1 MKKFAAITLL
11 LVLASLLL
19 KSQHIQ
25 IPFEEIKEI
34 ADRNAKALWGQAFPA
49 EPIPYYSAQD
59 EIIAYMFNYSI
70 GKPFPNNQSVI
81 HDCKIHKE
89 NNKRNLQW
97 GGENYGRIL
106 MGAKNSLPPIIEYS
120 QSLSAMYAEG
130 FQLKELAVKELGSN
144 YSLKKVYYINGA
156 NQWFCYT
163 NGLKDIYIKL
173 FPPIEIL
180 DQQSFQQAIS
190 DKKVFIEPNDYSSE
204 WISYKTGK
212 ELDTKAA
219 TYISDYE
226 LCRFYDWSYGCS
238 PTAAAMLYSWW
249 DYRSIY
255 STYDFGRL
263 IQYYFKR
270 YDDIEVEW
278 DYQIPWVQRE
288 LAIHMNTDTLAG
300 TTSFGDINDGIEDVA
315 SMRDYEFDAN
325 DYITSEWTRLKDEI
339 DENRPL
345 IASIP
350 NHSTCCIGYNSS
362 TDHFANHYTHQGS
375 IVWTH
380 KDELDGVVE
389 VKPENNNGQGITLT
403 SPVGDPNYN
412 ATGSGEI
419 FYPGEEYNITWD
431 YESTI
436 PSTTSIFFNTKSNG
450 GFVEEV
456 IVYNTDNDGLYSW
469 MVPTGF
475 GSEEC
480 RVGIINYN
488 ASSDMLAID
497 GSQGMF
503 TIYDP
508 PVIEE
513 LGSSTETTDYNPDYF
528 QFDLEED
535 AWCAVGIRNMTDNDW
550 KLKLYQDLTYLNLI
564 EESNMPPEIS
574 EVDFVVLD
582 GNHLPDHTYGVKVD
596 RLDGD
601 DGGKIGYDGTN
612 NSLSLGTNYISFPLY
627 SVLKMFDIHLVP
639 GYYTFTSSLS
649 SGSGE
654 ASIALFSSSNGD
666 YIQKLDDAI
675 GSSTTGGWGADETF
689 TVCISTEDNYGFC
702 IWTSY
707 PSSQTWQLDIIE
719 EHPGVWEGDYNTNWS
734 NSNNWS
740 LNIVPSLGT
749 DVNIPA
755 GTPYNPYV
763 TEYSFCENIT
773 IESGATLRIYS
784 GNLVTGGDMLVK
796 GSVRIYEDQS
806 LTVNGDITWTSTASE
821 YMENNSSINVGE
833 NWTFDYGSSIQMSNG
848 KVRFA
853 GIEHS
858 MIYSR
863 SINSW
868 FNEVEIDKFLETA
881 LVSYEMTPGL
891 QNLQINGDFNCL
903 VGNFMC
909 PSMMSII
916 FKGQDL
922 NVTDDFDFNCGAG
935 YFRFEGDANQYLF
948 FNPTSNFNN
957 LVIES
962 SGTVYLQDPIIV
974 DQNIYIHSGI
984 LASNSN
990 TIEVGGSWY
999 NDAGVGAFYQS
1010 SGIVRF
1016 TGYGNRECTGDEFH
1030 ILELDK
1036 TSGELRFPEGITEC
1050 DVYDYTQGTI
1060 RVNGGSFIAN
1070 DLEDSGIFG
1079 TIFLTAGEIIY
1090 HQDESQFIDL
1100 AGDLTITDGTFTIY
1114 GGGDNSYWPYTLDA
1128 SITMSDGV
1136 LDFVDNG
1143 IRVHNTTYSLSE
1155 NISGGRI
1162 RTAYDFE
1169 VYRDDFNPTGG
1180 TIELYG
1186 TTDGEIRHADGS
1198 NLYSLEINKSS
1209 TDYTQNQIKRNPRS
1223 PADQKDSKANTITA
1237 STNLDLLGDFTLNAG
1252 TFMAPAVMHV
1262 SGNWTNNTEPE
1273 FFAEGTNLVI
1283 INGPSD
1289 QIINKENFYNF
1300 ELNKSGGELLIPL
1313 GTINIENFDWT
1324 AGAYHI
1330 NGGTLIIDDLMDNG
1344 IYGIITVSDGKLFL
1358 TQGVNSMEY
1367 IDLGCDLTISGGEMR
1382 VFGGNYTSYWPWN
1395 GSASLTM
1402 SDGILDFV
1410 DQGIMI
1416 YNAGPW
1422 IFTENI
1428 TGGTI
1433 RTSSNFDVYNTDFN
1447 PTGGTVEL
1455 YGPDD
1460 AWVSVTP
1467 GSNLHNLVIHKSGTV
1482 SKSSTPIEDQEMG
1495 IKESGLKGN
1504 IVTLSG
1510 GTVINGNLNVQESS
1524 LNLFSGQAKVLGNVY
1539 ITNNGI
1545 MSINSNGELLLGSSS
1560 SLLCET
1566 GGIFE
1571 TFGETGNEAFIHTE
1585 SGYFDFKIT
1594 NGGTIRAA
1602 HTLFENMN
1610 IYGIHITS
1618 DGLVDEAFPFNNC
1631 TFGSGQTGGTYLT
1644 IDSDQSLT
1652 ADGVVFNPNTWG
1664 GNSNVR
1670 RTVDQG
1676 EITFTNFSGDFSGEA
1691 YDDDPF
1697 GRIHWD
1703 DGGREIALTVM
1714 LEGPFS
1720 GSSMTTSLNNLGFL
1734 PLAQPYH
1741 TSPWN
1746 YSGTESVLNMPNANI
1761 IDWVLIEYR
1770 DATNAA
1776 SATGTTVIGHQAAFL
1791 MNDGTIVDMDGISN
1805 LDFPYTIN
1813 DQLYIVI
1820 YHRNHLSVMSAFALA
1835 ELGGI
1840 FLYDFTTP
1848 SGQAYG
1854 AGAQKDLGGGI
1865 YGMFSGDANADGIV
1879 NDLDKTEWK
1888 YKAGE
1893 AGYLSEDLQLNG
1905 QVDNQ
1910 DKNELWIHNIDQ
1922 NSQIPD

>member
-1 MKKFAAITLL
+1 MKKFAVITLL
-11 LVLASLLL
+11 LVLASSLL
-19 KSQHIQ
+19 KSQHTQ
-25 IPFEEIKEI
+25 IPFEKIKEI

-70 GKPFPNNQSVI
+70 GKPFPNKQTIIN
-81 HDCKIHKE
+81 DCKQHKE
-89 NNKRNLQW
+89 NNNRNLQW
-97 GGENYGRIL
+97 GGDHYGRIL
-106 MGAKNSLPPIIEYS
+106 MGASSGLPPIIEYS
-120 QSLSAMYAEG
+120 KSLSAMYAEG
-130 FQLKELAVKELGSN
+130 FKLQELALKELGNN
-144 YSLKKVYYINGA
+144 YSLQKVYYINGS
-156 NQWFCYT
+156 NQWFSYT
-163 NGLKDIYIKL
+163 NGSKTIYIKL
-173 FPPIEIL
+173 FPPLEIL
-180 DQQSFQQAIS
+180 DRRSFQQAIS

-204 WISYKTGK
+204 WILYKTGK
-212 ELDTKAA
+212 QLNAKAD
-219 TYISDYE
+219 TYIPDYE

-263 IQYYFKR
+263 VQYYFKR

-288 LAIHMNTDTLAG
+288 LAIYMNTDTLTG
-300 TTSFGDINDGIEDVA
+300 STSFGDINDGIEDVA
-315 SMRDYEFDAN
+315 SIRDYEFDAN
-325 DYITSEWTRLKDEI
+325 DFITSEWTRLKDEI

-431 YESTI
+431 YETTI

-480 RVGIINYN
+480 RVGLVNYN
-488 ASSDMLAID
+488 SSTDMLAID

-513 LGSSTETTDYNPDYF
+513 LGSTTETTDYNPDYF
-528 QFDLEED
+528 QFDLDED
-535 AWCAVGIRNMTDNDW
+535 AWCAVGIRNMTGNDW
-550 KLKLYQDLTYLNLI
+550 KLKLYDDLTYLNLI

-582 GNHLPDHTYGVKVD
+582 GNHLPDHTYGIKVD

-601 DGGKIGYDGTN
+601 DGGKICYDGTN

-654 ASIALFSSSNGD
+654 TSIALFNSSGGD

-675 GSSTTGGWGADETF
+675 GASNTGGWGADETF
-689 TVCISTEDNYGFC
+689 TVCISSEDDYGFC
-702 IWTSY
+702 IWTSS
-707 PSSQTWQLDIIE
+707 PGSQTWQLDVIE
-719 EHPGVWEGDYNTNWS
+719 EHPGVWEGDYGTNWS

-749 DVNIPA
+749 DVTIPA

-784 GNLVTGGDMLVK
+784 GNLVTGGDMLIK

-806 LTVNGDITWTSTASE
+806 LTVNGDITWTSTSSE

-833 NWTFDYGSSIQMSNG
+833 DWTFDYGSSIQMSNG

-863 SINSW
+863 SMNSW
-868 FNEVEIDKFLETA
+868 FYEVEIDKFLETA

-962 SGTVYLQDPIIV
+962 SGTVYLQDPIVV
-974 DQNIYIHSGI
+974 DQNVYIYSGI

-1036 TSGELRFPEGITEC
+1036 TSGELRFPEGVTEC

-1100 AGDLTITDGTFTIY
+1100 AGDLTITDGTFSIY
-1114 GGGDNSYWPYTLDA
+1114 GG
-1128 SITMSDGV
+1128 
-1136 LDFVDNG
+1136 
-1143 IRVHNTTYSLSE
+1143 
-1155 NISGGRI
+1155 
-1162 RTAYDFE
+1162 
-1169 VYRDDFNPTGG
+1169 
-1180 TIELYG
+1180 
-1186 TTDGEIRHADGS
+1186 
-1198 NLYSLEINKSS
+1198 
-1209 TDYTQNQIKRNPRS
+1209 
-1223 PADQKDSKANTITA
+1223 
-1237 STNLDLLGDFTLNAG
+1237 
-1252 TFMAPAVMHV
+1252 
-1262 SGNWTNNTEPE
+1262 
-1273 FFAEGTNLVI
+1273 
-1283 INGPSD
+1283 
-1289 QIINKENFYNF
+1289 
-1300 ELNKSGGELLIPL
+1300 
-1313 GTINIENFDWT
+1313 
-1324 AGAYHI
+1324 
-1330 NGGTLIIDDLMDNG
+1330 MDN
-1344 IYGIITVSDGKLFL
+1344 
-1358 TQGVNSMEY
+1358 
-1367 IDLGCDLTISGGEMR
+1367 
-1382 VFGGNYTSYWPWN
+1382 SYWPWN

-1410 DQGIMI
+1410 DQGIFI

-1433 RTSSNFDVYNTDFN
+1433 RTSSNFDVFNSDFN

-1460 AWVSVTP
+1460 AWVSVSP
-1467 GSNLHNLVIHKSGTV
+1467 GSNLHNLVIHKSGTA

-1495 IKESGLKGN
+1495 IIENGLKGN
-1504 IVTLSG
+1504 IATISG

-1524 LNLFSGQAKVLGNVY
+1524 LNLFSGQAKVLGNVN

-1545 MSINSNGELLLGSSS
+1545 MSINSYGELLLGSSS

-1571 TFGETGNEAFIHTE
+1571 TSGETGNEALIHTE

-1594 NGGTIRAA
+1594 NGGTIRAVY
-1602 HTLFENMN
+1602 TLFENMN
-1610 IYGIHITS
+1610 IFGINITS
-1618 DGLVDEAFPFNNC
+1618 DGLVDETFPFNNC
-1631 TFGSGQTGGTYLT
+1631 TFSSGQTGGTYLT

-1652 ADGVVFNPNTWG
+1652 ADGVIFSPNTWG

-1670 RTVDQG
+1670 KTVDQG

-1703 DGGREIALTVM
+1703 GGGREIALTVM

-1720 GSSMTTSLNNLGFL
+1720 GSGMTTGLNNLDFL
-1734 PLAQPYH
+1734 PLAQPYN

-1746 YSGTESVLNMPNANI
+1746 YSGTESVLNIPNANI

-1770 DATNAA
+1770 DAPNAA
-1776 SATGTTVIGHQAAFL
+1776 SATGATVIGHQAAFL

-1813 DQLYIVI
+1813 DQLYVVI
-1820 YHRNHLSVMSAFALA
+1820 YHRNHLSVMSADALT
-1835 ELGGI
+1835 ESGGI
-1840 FLYDFTTP
+1840 FTYDFTTP

-1854 AGAQKDLGGGI
+1854 ADAQKDLGGGN
-1865 YGMFSGDANADGIV
+1865 YGMFSGDANADGSV
-1879 NDLDKTEWK
+1879 NELDRIEWSNEV
-1888 YKAGE
+1888 GNR
-1893 AGYLSEDLQLNG
+1893 GYLPEDFHLDG
-1905 QVDNQ
+1905 QVYNQ
-1910 DKNELWIHNIDQ
+1910 DKNDILIN
-1922 NSQIPD
+1922 NAGNTSQIPE